1 MMMQGKKATTTMG
14 AAMKMAQWRSA
25 HDQEVDAQCGRTTTK
40 AAAQTSMIWV
50 G

>member
-1 MMMQGKKATTTMG
+1 MEIEQGKKATTTKG
-14 AAMKMAQWRSA
+14 MKMGRSA
-25 HDQEVDAQCGRTTTK
+25 HGKEVDAQCGRTTTT